1 MLKETTRAF
10 DEARTHDLFITSQ
23 TSQPTAIDWLID
35 VDADDDDDDDDDDVH
50 VVYLMDNVECTWI
63 I

>member
-1 MLKETTRAF
+1 MSCLRKPRGRLMRLEPTTSSLRVRRA
-10 DEARTHDLFITSQ
+10 THC
-23 TSQPTAIDWLID
+23 DWLID
-35 VDADDDDDDDDDDVH
+35 VDADDDDDDDDDVH